1 MSLGTGFG
9 GIFRVSVFCNFT
21 DVIAYYRKNRLL
33 FTVTEKRSDAM
44 TSKKNQNRMY
54 CVIAQF
60 CYEHKKMDSR
70 FCKIRKNAKELA
82 KMLDALSSKK
92 EEK

>member
-1 MSLGTGFG
+1 M
-9 GIFRVSVFCNFT
+9 
-21 DVIAYYRKNRLL
+21 L
-33 FTVTEKRSDAM
+33 FTVTEKKSGAM
-44 TSKKNQNRMY
+44 TFKKNQNRMY
-54 CVIAQF
+54 STIAQF

>member
-1 MSLGTGFG
+1 
-9 GIFRVSVFCNFT
+9 
-21 DVIAYYRKNRLL
+21 
-33 FTVTEKRSDAM
+33 M
-44 TSKKNQNRMY
+44 TFKKNQNRMY
-54 CVIAQF
+54 SAIAQF

-70 FCKIRKNAKELA
+70 YSKIRKNPNELA

>member
-1 MSLGTGFG
+1 M
-9 GIFRVSVFCNFT
+9 
-21 DVIAYYRKNRLL
+21 L
-33 FTVTEKRSDAM
+33 FTVAEKRSGAM
-44 TSKKNQNRMY
+44 TFKKNQNRMY
-54 CVIAQF
+54 STIAQF

>member
-1 MSLGTGFG
+1 
-9 GIFRVSVFCNFT
+9 
-21 DVIAYYRKNRLL
+21 
-33 FTVTEKRSDAM
+33 M
-44 TSKKNQNRMY
+44 TFKKNQNRMY
-54 CVIAQF
+54 STIAQF
-60 CYEHKKMDSR
+60 FYEHKKMDSR